1 MFIYLGQIVSFLL
14 NMNWWV
20 DRAGGVSGGAGE
32 TVATIWTLELWWRTI
47 YAVPTGS
54 GAELTF
60 TSSLSS
66 HATPSKKPLFDRLL
80 TFTSGN
86 CHDNGVLYLLN
97 VHKEYHLGIARRTV
111 WCWDWCKHVWLL
123 FVAQLAVYRTLAD
136 VVAAVK
142 NSRNQDSDNVEDIED
157 RAALAVAT
165 FESSLGLDRHKV
177 SQSFHLNSYF

>member
-1 MFIYLGQIVSFLL
+1 M
-14 NMNWWV
+14 
-20 DRAGGVSGGAGE
+20 
-32 TVATIWTLELWWRTI
+32 
-47 YAVPTGS
+47 
-54 GAELTF
+54 
-60 TSSLSS
+60 
-66 HATPSKKPLFDRLL
+66 
-80 TFTSGN
+80 
-86 CHDNGVLYLLN
+86 
-97 VHKEYHLGIARRTV
+97 
-111 WCWDWCKHVWLL
+111 WLL